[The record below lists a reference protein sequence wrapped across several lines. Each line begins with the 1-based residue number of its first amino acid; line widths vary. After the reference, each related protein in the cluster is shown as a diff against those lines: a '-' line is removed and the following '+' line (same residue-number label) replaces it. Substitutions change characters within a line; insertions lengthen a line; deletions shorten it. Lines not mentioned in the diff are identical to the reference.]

1 MLSYASRLAEK
12 NENMTNASMH
22 VGKVNY
28 LFTDVRSAEI
38 TEISVDITQKSKI
51 KSTVK
56 SCYNSISYIHER
68 KSIFYTTD
76 IFSSINTDFLLTL
89 ERNENNLYVH
99 QLINGQ

>member
-1 MLSYASRLAEK
+1 MLLYASRLAEK

-28 LFTDVRSAEI
+28 LFTDVGSAEI

-68 KSIFYTTD
+68 
-76 IFSSINTDFLLTL
+76 
-89 ERNENNLYVH
+89 NLYSTL
-99 QLINGQ
+99 QISSLL